1 MSEPIVSDINKFMID
16 YERYDNYTNL
26 YISFTESVWN
36 TSELVFK
43 CAHKALSSRFG
54 LALDLGNERCGLG
67 DDSTYIGFGIVGF
80 DILMLGQ
87 TNSIVTSTWA

>member
-1 MSEPIVSDINKFMID
+1 MNWFSNAPTRP
-16 YERYDNYTNL
+16 YRL
-26 YISFTESVWN
+26 
-36 TSELVFK
+36 
-43 CAHKALSSRFG
+43 G

-87 TNSIVTSTWA
+87 TNSDVFRFGPGWFSIVSKGLNYIGHKGLYWLVMAYDGFSI